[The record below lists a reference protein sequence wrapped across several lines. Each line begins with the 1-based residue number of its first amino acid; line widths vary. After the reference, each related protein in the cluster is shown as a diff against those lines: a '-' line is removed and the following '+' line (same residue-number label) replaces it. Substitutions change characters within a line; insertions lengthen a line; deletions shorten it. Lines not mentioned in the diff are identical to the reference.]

1 MSNPIMPDAAEL
13 QGVEWEGSAKLPIVP
28 VSVEGPVRTEPLP
41 SRLGDARTIK
51 VQPAASILAHTS
63 GDTTFR
69 RNKDPRRRRVILLS
83 TDQPFYYAMD
93 QETVERGQGAL
104 WPINVPLPVEH
115 TDEYFLA
122 SANVAGSTI
131 TIIREDWSL

>member
-1 MSNPIMPDAAEL
+1 MSNPIMPDAAEI
-13 QGVEWEGSAKLPIVP
+13 QGVESAPSTKFPTVP
-28 VSVEGPVRTEPLP
+28 VTVEGPVRVEQLP
-41 SRLGDARTIK
+41 SRLGDARTFK
-51 VQPAASILAHTS
+51 VQPAASIAAHVS

-104 WPINVPLPVEH
+104 WPINVALPVEH
-115 TDEYFLA
+115 TDEFFLA

-131 TIIREDWSL
+131 TLIREDWSL